1 MIEIW
6 KRFETLQQ
14 KIEELEAENCT
25 MEAAFFEIEKMLR
38 EVSSQADELKEAIA
52 KMNSSESESK

>member
-1 MIEIW
+1 LIEIW

-25 MEAAFFEIEKMLR
+25 MEAAFF
-38 EVSSQADELKEAIA
+38 
-52 KMNSSESESK
+52 